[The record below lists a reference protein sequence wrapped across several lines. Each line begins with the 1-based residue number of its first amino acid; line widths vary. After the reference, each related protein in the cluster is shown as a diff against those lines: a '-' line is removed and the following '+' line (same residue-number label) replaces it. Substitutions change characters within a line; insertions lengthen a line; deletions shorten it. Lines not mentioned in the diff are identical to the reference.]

1 MVPHSG
7 LGSGG
12 VYTGG
17 FASPAGAALGPP
29 AGAALGPSAGAA
41 LAPPS
46 AVADIVFLSPIA
58 APDGDFAEFYY
69 RK

>member
-29 AGAALGPSAGAA
+29 AGAA